1 MIEFFDDQLQLF
13 GLLIRHNVK
22 FVVIGGYA
30 VINYGYERVTSDLDI
45 WIKKNNENRDLL
57 VDALEGYGIHPE
69 DLMLLRGID
78 FSGPVR
84 LITFGEKPL
93 RIEFLTEVSNVDF
106 DEAFKEKNLVSV
118 EGMQIPMIKYEH
130 LILSKFN
137 TNRLKDKADIEELQR
152 IRKYIK

>member
-1 MIEFFDDQLQLF
+1 
-13 GLLIRHNVK
+13 
-22 FVVIGGYA
+22 
-30 VINYGYERVTSDLDI
+30 
-45 WIKKNNENRDLL
+45 
-57 VDALEGYGIHPE
+57 
-69 DLMLLRGID
+69 MLLRGID

-106 DEAFKEKNLVSV
+106 DEAFKEKTWCLLR
-118 EGMQIPMIKYEH
+118 MQIPMIKYEH